1 MKESVTSLTST
12 QRQTVSVCLAS
23 YNGERYI
30 EEQIQSVLAQLAPS
44 DELIVSDDASS
55 DQTVDIIKRMGDA
68 RIRLLQNAKSLGI
81 VQNFARALKAAQNEV
96 IFLCDQDDVWLAE
109 KIEVLLN
116 QIGDNWLIHSD
127 AFVVDTNLNVTQRSY
142 TALKP
147 NLNGNFVKYL
157 IMNDVTGCT
166 ALFSRKLVEKSFPIP
181 DGYYVH
187 DHYLALM
194 ASFFNKVNYCD
205 KPLIYY
211 RQHSGNQIGASKL
224 RDYASWQARSSD
236 FVNSC
241 NALLSTTVF
250 KDNFDVKQ
258 ALKYYEARFYGR
270 RADLSVYLWS
280 YKHFGLAK
288 TMEYLAMTLFGSYGA
303 RLIFKLTRS

>member
-1 MKESVTSLTST
+1 MVSRFLGTVHPS
-12 QRQTVSVCLAS
+12 VSVAIAT
-23 YNGERYI
+23 YNGARYI
-30 EEQIQSVLAQLAPS
+30 KEQLDSILTQTHSVDEIIIVDDCSS
-44 DELIVSDDASS
+44 DE
-55 DQTVDIIKRMGDA
+55 TWDILSQYATNNSKIKVFRNETNLGGTKSFEKAICACHGDY
-68 RIRLLQNAKSLGI
+68 
-81 VQNFARALKAAQNEV
+81 VALA
-96 IFLCDQDDVWLAE
+96 DQDDVWLAK

-127 AFVVDTNLNVTQRSY
+127 AFVVDTNLNVTQQSY

-194 ASFFNKVNYCD
+194 ASFFNKINYCD

-250 KDNFDVKQ
+250 KDNLDVKQ

-280 YKHFGLAK
+280 YKHLGLAK
-288 TMEYLAMTLFGSYGA
+288 TMEYMVMTLFGSFGA
-303 RLIFKLTRS
+303 KLIFKLTRS